1 MTDVTPS
8 ACLQLSPYLQPPH
21 SVATTESNIEM
32 AIPALTYNF
41 ESHLHKRKQSSPSVD
56 EDNTRMNSFPGPANG
71 FFPTQE
77 RREAQTSSLAVME
90 PYSFSSRSSS
100 QGADLDTPHSEA
112 RSHFTGELS
121 SSTPHRERTSRYP
134 TEGDRK
140 EIIARIDGGA
150 KQVALAKEFNVS
162 RAAISNLYKNR
173 WEVLTRDVRDSTAT
187 HPKRSHKKASLP
199 LAAHTIAAEAIP
211 SPTSLDEPSTAIHA
225 DAVGRA
231 GTPSPFQARQAK
243 PRRDQYVYLSWP
255 GTPLDTSQQTHR
267 VVTMDGS
274 VGAKRFLV
282 HEASAH
288 SYPCRNLVA
297 TLRDESI
304 STVVFQQRATRLA
317 RLLI

>member
-100 QGADLDTPHSEA
+100 QDTRPRA
-112 RSHFTGELS
+112 TV
-121 SSTPHRERTSRYP
+121 
-134 TEGDRK
+134 
-140 EIIARIDGGA
+140 IIARIDGGA

-187 HPKRSHKKASLP
+187 HPKRSHKKASPP

-231 GTPSPFQARQAK
+231 GTPSPFQARQAQ

-304 STVVFQQRATRLA
+304 STVVFQQRATWLA